1 MKCEKRTGL
10 NEIIHWGILH
20 EKVDWLEAVGWCID
34 VDAEE
39 RLGVRAT
46 DCAAAAARRS
56 WGAAPKRKRAQSG
69 LIKELIKNGLFGEW
83 RHGGGAGR
91 PRPRRRRARSH
102 AHFLPHRARTCAHT
116 VRSSAHFLP
125 PRPRPTPNHTLVSF
139 DWVHPHPPQTT

>member
-46 DCAAAAARRS
+46 DCAAAAVVRR
-56 WGAAPKRKRAQSG
+56 GAETKAGTKRANQ
-69 LIKELIKNGLFGEW
+69 
-83 RHGGGAGR
+83 GA
-91 PRPRRRRARSH
+91 
-102 AHFLPHRARTCAHT
+102 
-116 VRSSAHFLP
+116 
-125 PRPRPTPNHTLVSF
+125 N
-139 DWVHPHPPQTT
+139 